1 MNRIGEP
8 HERHDIIE
16 NKPVKEICNDPRCPM
31 NRMGLKHEIHEN
43 GWFNESAEADTS
55 QMGDEH
61 GSSIPPKH
69 SGKKTDRKP
78 TRNVPAENV
87 QSGERTGNPRR
98 IHSTGKISHPPNDL
112 GPADKAAEDRIL
124 NSNDPY
130 VVLGV
135 PKNATG
141 AEIKSA
147 HRNLVKM
154 FHPSKGALH
163 KSVAEQARYDQ
174 IMKEINRAYGQIKNP
189 RSSYTRHAQYTA
201 PRKNPEAET
210 TQRPPGDP
218 LSDIVEEIWQGALSS
233 SRRRERSDDP
243 TERRILTSD
252 DPYIVLGV
260 SRNTSYQ
267 DIQTR
272 YLDLAMTYGERVKAS
287 RRSNAASRY
296 KEIMTKINNAFEHL
310 KKDHTSSETHLD
322 DLADAILRD
331 AMPDNHRQPKR
342 ADKENTQPSSD
353 LGSADKATEDRILNS
368 DDPYVVLGVSR
379 NTSYQDIQNSYL
391 DLAMTYGERVKASR
405 RSNAASRYKE
415 IMTKINNAF
424 EHLKKDHTSSETHLD
439 DLADAI
445 LRDAMPDNHRQP
457 KRADKENTQPSSDL
471 GSADKATEDRILNS
485 DDPYVVLGVSRNA
498 TRAEIKSAHR
508 NLVKIFHP
516 SKGALHKSVAEQERS
531 EQIMKEINHA
541 YEQYLKRTRK
551 GGQT

>member
-87 QSGERTGNPRR
+87 QSGEHTGNPRR

-130 VVLGV
+130 VVGWYEHALLRKREDRILNSNDPYVVLGV
-135 PKNATG
+135 PRNATN

-147 HRNLVKM
+147 HRNLVKT

-163 KSVAEQARYDQ
+163 KSVAEQERYDQ
-174 IMKEINRAYGQIKNP
+174 IMKKINHAYGQIKNI

-201 PRKNPEAET
+201 PRKNSEAET
-210 TQRPPGDP
+210 TQRPPGDS
-218 LSDIVEEIWQGALSS
+218 LNDLVDEIWRGALSS

-252 DPYIVLGV
+252 DPYTVLGV

-267 DIQTR
+267 DIQTH
-272 YLDLAMTYGERVKAS
+272 YLDLAMTYGKRVKAS

-296 KEIMTKINNAFEHL
+296 KEIMTKINNAFEQL

-331 AMPDNHRQPKR
+331 AMPDNHRQHKR
-342 ADKENTQPSSD
+342 TDKENTQPSSD
-353 LGSADKATEDRILNS
+353 LGPADKAAEDRILNS
-368 DDPYVVLGVSR
+368 NDPYVVLGV
-379 NTSYQDIQNSYL
+379 
-391 DLAMTYGERVKASR
+391 
-405 RSNAASRYKE
+405 
-415 IMTKINNAF
+415 
-424 EHLKKDHTSSETHLD
+424 
-439 DLADAI
+439 
-445 LRDAMPDNHRQP
+445 P
-457 KRADKENTQPSSDL
+457 K
-471 GSADKATEDRILNS
+471 
-485 DDPYVVLGVSRNA
+485 NA
-498 TRAEIKSAHR
+498 TNAEIKSARR
-508 NLVKIFHP
+508 NLVKMFHP
-516 SKGALHKSVAEQERS
+516 SKGALHKSVAEQERYD
-531 EQIMKEINHA
+531 QIMKKINRA
-541 YEQYLKRTRK
+541 YEQKRTRK